1 MTVTQKAANA
11 VGEVLKATPPSATL
25 ALSLFGVPL
34 TTWATILSIV
44 VLLLQAFFLIRNNTG
59 GRKNGNDKK

>member
-11 VGEVLKATPPSATL
+11 MEEVLKATPPSATL

-34 TTWATILSIV
+34 TAWATILSIV
-44 VLLLQAFFLIRNNTG
+44 VLLLQAFFLIRNNIG
-59 GRKNGNDKK
+59 GRKNGNDKD